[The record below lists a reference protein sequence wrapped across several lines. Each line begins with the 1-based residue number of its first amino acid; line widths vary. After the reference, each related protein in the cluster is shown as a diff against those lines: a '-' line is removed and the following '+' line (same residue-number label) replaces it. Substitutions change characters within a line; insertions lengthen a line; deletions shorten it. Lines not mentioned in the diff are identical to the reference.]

1 MRLSASCLLLL
12 ALIQQACAL
21 LVTPHPCAWYAPRS
35 EVSRSSSPLMLAKR
49 KGKASRDGEVSRG
62 SSTPGDTPPPAAA
75 PQPVDLDVEAAMA
88 QAEVAAAEA
97 AAAKAR
103 LAAARARAAI
113 AAKQQPTEASPV
125 AQVAPETPSVMVPP
139 DVPFPVA
146 GPADVPG
153 GASFDEKGA
162 IIRDEPKLTLPSF
175 ESYSRGAPKPLPK
188 LNEFVGKSY
197 ESKLPGIN
205 QGAKYVM
212 PGEEKKDEKPLFEKL
227 IFNGTWAG
235 ILILVLI
242 EIFINTPAFQ
252 AVKPAILS
260 FLGSD

>member
-62 SSTPGDTPPPAAA
+62 SSTPGDAPPPAAA

-175 ESYSRGAPKPLPK
+175 ESYSRG
-188 LNEFVGKSY
+188 GRH
-197 ESKLPGIN
+197 
-205 QGAKYVM
+205 
-212 PGEEKKDEKPLFEKL
+212 
-227 IFNGTWAG
+227 
-235 ILILVLI
+235 
-242 EIFINTPAFQ
+242 
-252 AVKPAILS
+252 
-260 FLGSD
+260 

>member
-1 MRLSASCLLLL
+1 
-12 ALIQQACAL
+12 
-21 LVTPHPCAWYAPRS
+21 
-35 EVSRSSSPLMLAKR
+35 MLAKR
-49 KGKASRDGEVSRG
+49 KGKASRG
-62 SSTPGDTPPPAAA
+62 SGAPGDGGAA
-75 PQPVDLDVEAAMA
+75 PEPAGLDVEAAMA

-103 LAAARARAAI
+103 LAVARARAAV
-113 AAKQQPTEASPV
+113 AAKQQPPLEAAAPV
-125 AQVAPETPSVMVPP
+125 AQVAPEPTPFVMVPP
-139 DVPFPVA
+139 DVPFPVS
-146 GPADVPG
+146 GPADVDD

-175 ESYSRGAPKPLPK
+175 ESYSKGPAKPLPK

-212 PGEEKKDEKPLFEKL
+212 PGEEEKEEKPLFEKL
-227 IFNGTWAG
+227 IFNGTWGG
-235 ILILVLI
+235 ILTLVLI